1 MIGLTML
8 LLCAVA
14 LFSAQQMARSG
25 LPGQALSM
33 SEMFIIGH
41 WPFLFLNGVVLW
53 ITGGKDWTNL
63 ALYQTW
69 HLLVAIA
76 LIAIGLA
83 FFLLG
88 GKLAV
93 RSQNPAP
100 KIKQV
105 IESNGWALLLTGLIL
120 ACISVYA
127 AWVNLAV
134 LQSPNGG
141 RENRSMAMLALIWWM
156 VPAVL
161 CLYFSALDKSL
172 PRFIRTFAML
182 AALFT
187 LYSMSWNWSRTPIIV
202 TVSALFFSHFV
213 INHGYINRR
222 HFYGLIP
229 LLIVLAVALLTYRVT
244 VMYSFKLDE
253 VASSGIFMHY
263 LDKIWLDS
271 SAFSALMGL
280 IKVEGLFH
288 VEGGGSLIFPF
299 VSWLP
304 RSLFPWKPEDFHAKD
319 ILNLPYTMGPSVYGE
334 IMVNLTILGL
344 PLIMLLLGYLF
355 KRIDLSFHQTNQ
367 PSIFIIFYLILVMQ
381 TLFLIRGSFGA
392 MASPMVVQTLF
403 PFLLYFSIRVL
414 IATVQVALPGAK
426 RV

>member
-1 MIGLTML
+1 
-8 LLCAVA
+8 
-14 LFSAQQMARSG
+14 
-25 LPGQALSM
+25 M

-280 IKVEGLFH
+280 IKVAGLFNF
-288 VEGGGSLIFPF
+288 EGGSSLVFPF
-299 VSWLP
+299 FSWLP
-304 RSLFPWKPEDFHAKD
+304 RSLFPWKPEAFHAED
-319 ILNLPYTMGPSVYGE
+319 ILNLHYTMGPSVYGE
-334 IMVNLTILGL
+334 IMVNLTVLGV

-367 PSIFIIFYLILVMQ
+367 APIFIIFYLILVMQ
-381 TLFLIRGSFGA
+381 TLFLARGSFSS
-392 MASPMVVQTLF
+392 MMSPMVVQTLF
-403 PFLLYFSIRVL
+403 PFLLYFLIRVL
-414 IATVQVALPGAK
+414 MALCNTRLG
-426 RV
+426 RGIHG